1 MFVLLR
7 FYVIVSFNFFLM
19 FTTVIMD
26 MNGTAMASVCQH
38 FGITHPPCQR
48 TAALDRVI
56 STALGKW
63 LTRLYLARA
72 PIWV

>member
-1 MFVLLR
+1 
-7 FYVIVSFNFFLM
+7 
-19 FTTVIMD
+19 MD
-26 MNGTAMASVCQH
+26 MNATAMASVYQH

-63 LTRLYLARA
+63 LTRLYLASMDLTQ
-72 PIWV
+72 

>member
-1 MFVLLR
+1 MFVPLG
-7 FYVIVSFNFFLM
+7 FYVVVSFNVP
-19 FTTVIMD
+19 TVIMD
-26 MNGTAMASVCQH
+26 MNATATASVYQH

-56 STALGKW
+56 STVLGKW

-72 PIWV
+72 PGWI

>member
-1 MFVLLR
+1 MFVLLG
-7 FYVIVSFNFFLM
+7 FYVIVFFLCFLM

-26 MNGTAMASVCQH
+26 MNGTAMASVYQH
-38 FGITHPPCQR
+38 FGITHPPSQK

-63 LTRLYLARA
+63 LTRLY
-72 PIWV
+72 